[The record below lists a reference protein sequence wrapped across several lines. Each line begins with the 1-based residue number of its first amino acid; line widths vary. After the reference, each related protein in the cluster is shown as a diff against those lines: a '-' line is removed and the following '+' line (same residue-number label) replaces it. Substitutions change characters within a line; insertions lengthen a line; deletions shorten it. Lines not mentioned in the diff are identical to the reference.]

1 MAAKKTVLSIAI
13 DKALLSKLKDLSRE
27 KGYSVSKLISKLIEE
42 ALYLEENVFKDE
54 IYKNIDWLSEEWKD
68 KLQVLFT
75 KVLDTTPD
83 PVWIKDLNLRIIYVN
98 QAFADLFGVKKEEII
113 GKSDIEFLPPD
124 VAKECIYSDMK
135 ALESKQ
141 SSHSIEK
148 IKAADGREI
157 IFDVIKTP
165 IYDKTGKIIAILGIS
180 RDITEFVRIQDEL
193 EEKNRELEN
202 AYRKLQEIYEYDIVT
217 GLIKKRRFIQT
228 VKEEIENLPED
239 IQYTLISMEISNLG
253 YANEMYSYEF
263 GSKLLKEFSKKL
275 KEKLDE
281 MGFGYVLGKISGDKF
296 GLLIK
301 EDIVN
306 RHILKK
312 FLNFVRSV
320 RVPTPDEESFF
331 IPKIIFA
338 VRKISRQDLSDIEKI
353 LLQMEEVLIH
363 LRENAKRNF
372 VILKSQPTVYSRVI
386 ELEKK
391 IKKNLEEGKFELK
404 LKPISDLTD
413 KSVYGYQI
421 VCSFEDI
428 PERDVCHFLEN
439 TYVDNVLRTIDQK
452 VFEILKR
459 KVYPKTDKI
468 VFARF
473 RQPTIDRV
481 LNLPEDKITKDII
494 YIKDKTVFMVSENI
508 FTNSYSS
515 ILELKNSYNLKFCLD
530 NFGVGNTS
538 IKVLTR
544 MIEHDL
550 FQYLKINGSFI
561 KTSIYSTKRER
572 ILRGVITVSK
582 EFNIKTI
589 ASDVDSEDILQF
601 VKDVGFDLAEGD
613 YIGEAVG
620 INNAMLH
627 LRD

>member
-13 DKALLSKLKDLSRE
+13 DKGLLSKLKELSRE
-27 KGYSVSKLISKLIEE
+27 KGYSVSKLISKLLEE

-83 PVWIKDLNLRIIYVN
+83 PIWIKDLNLRIIYVN
-98 QAFADLFGVKKEEII
+98 QAFADLFGVKKQEII
-113 GKSDIEFLPPD
+113 GKSDIEVLPPD

-135 ALESKQ
+135 ALESKK

-148 IKAADGREI
+148 IKSADGREI

-180 RDITEFVRIQDEL
+180 RDITEFVRIQKEL
-193 EEKNRELEN
+193 EEKNKELEE

-217 GLIKKRRFIQT
+217 GLIKKRRFLQT
-228 VKEEIENLPED
+228 VKESVEKLPED
-239 IQYTLISMEISNLG
+239 GQYTLISMEISNLV
-253 YANEMYSYEF
+253 YANEMYGYEF

-275 KEKLDE
+275 REKLDD
-281 MGFGYVLGKISGDKF
+281 MGFDYILGKIGGDKF

-312 FLNFVRSV
+312 FLNFVKSV

-331 IPKIIFA
+331 VPKIIFA
-338 VRKISRQDLSDIEKI
+338 VRKVTRQDLPDIEKI

-363 LRENAKRNF
+363 LREHAKRNF
-372 VILKSQPTVYSRVI
+372 VILKSQPTVYRKVI

-391 IKKNLEEGKFELK
+391 MKKNLEEGRFEVR
-404 LKPISDLTD
+404 LKPVKDLKD
-413 KSVYGYQI
+413 KSVYGYQV

-428 PERDVCHFLEN
+428 SEKDVCQLLEN
-439 TYVDNVLRTIDQK
+439 TYVDNVLRAIDQK
-452 VFEILKR
+452 VFEFLKR
-459 KVYPKTDKI
+459 RVYPKTDKVI
-468 VFARF
+468 FARL
-473 RQPTIDRV
+473 RQSTIDRI

-494 YIKDKTVFMVSENI
+494 YIKDKSVFMISENV

-515 ILELKNSYNLKFCLD
+515 ILDLKNSYNLKFCLD
-530 NFGVGNTS
+530 NFGAGNTS
-538 IKVLTR
+538 IKILTR

-572 ILRGVITVSK
+572 ILRGVIAVSK

-589 ASDVDSEDILQF
+589 ASDVDSEEMLLF
-601 VKDVGFDLAEGD
+601 VKDAGFDLAEGD
-613 YIGEAVG
+613 YIGESVG
-620 INNAMLH
+620 VDNAMLH
-627 LRD
+627 LQD

>member
-13 DKALLSKLKDLSRE
+13 DKGLLTKLKELSRE
-27 KGYSVSKLISKLIEE
+27 KGYSVSKLISKLLEE

-113 GKSDIEFLPPD
+113 GKSDIEFLPPE

-141 SSHSIEK
+141 SSHSVEK
-148 IKAADGREI
+148 IKSADGREI

-180 RDITEFVRIQDEL
+180 RDITEFVRIQEEL
-193 EEKNRELEN
+193 EEKNRELEE

-217 GLIKKRRFIQT
+217 GLIKKRRFLQS
-228 VKEEIENLPED
+228 VKESLEELPEGG
-239 IQYTLISMEISNLG
+239 QYTLINIEISNLV
-253 YANEMYSYEF
+253 YANEMYGYEF
-263 GSKLLKEFSKKL
+263 GSKLLKEFAKKL

-281 MGFGYVLGKISGDKF
+281 MGSEYVLGKIGGDKF

-301 EDIVN
+301 DDIVN
-306 RHILKK
+306 RSILKK
-312 FLNFVRSV
+312 FLNFVKSI

-331 IPKIIFA
+331 VPKIIFA
-338 VRKISRQDLSDIEKI
+338 VRKVGKQDIPDIEKI
-353 LLQMEEVLIH
+353 LLQMEDVLLH
-363 LRENAKRNF
+363 LREHAKRNF
-372 VILKSQPTVYSRVI
+372 VILKNQPTIYRKVI
-386 ELEKK
+386 EFEKK
-391 IKKNLEEGKFELK
+391 IKKSLEEKKFEIK
-404 LKPISDLTD
+404 LKPVNDLKD
-413 KSVYGYQI
+413 NSVHGYQV
-421 VCSFEDI
+421 VCGFEDI
-428 PERDVCHFLEN
+428 SERDICQLLEN
-439 TYVDNVLRTIDQK
+439 AYIDSVLKVVDQK
-452 VFEILKR
+452 VFEFIKR
-459 KVYPKTDKI
+459 KIYPKTDKTI
-468 VFARF
+468 FVRL
-473 RQPTIDRV
+473 RQSTIDKV
-481 LNLPEDKITKDII
+481 LNLPEDKVAKDII
-494 YIKDKTVFMVSENI
+494 YIKDKSVFMVSENI
-508 FTNSYSS
+508 FVNNYSS

-530 NFGVGNTS
+530 NFGAGNTS
-538 IKVLTR
+538 IKTLTR
-544 MIEHDL
+544 MIEHNL

-561 KTSIYSTKRER
+561 KTSINSAKRER

-589 ASDVDSEDILQF
+589 ASDVDSEEILDFVRDI
-601 VKDVGFDLAEGD
+601 GFDLAEGEF
-613 YIGEAVG
+613 IGEPIG
-620 INNAMLH
+620 LEKAMLH
-627 LRD
+627 LQD